1 MECII
6 LIFLVLV
13 GCLAVFAA
21 FFFVEWVLESELC
34 DVRIDFCEFV
44 ELYEKDSTCW
54 HLENTYVIFA
64 NGRSYMVSF
73 SFLDHLLY
81 LKWKIKAIDDEL
93 RTEEKMIREDFE
105 EKIRRK
111 YGDLK

>member
-1 MECII
+1 MEYLM
-6 LIFLVLV
+6 LIFLVL
-13 GCLAVFAA
+13 AA
-21 FFFVEWVLESELC
+21 CVVAGFFFTWALDREMC
-34 DVRIDFCEFV
+34 DVQINFHEFV
-44 ELYEKDSTCW
+44 KLYEKDSTCW
-54 HLENTYVIFA
+54 NLESTYVIFS
-64 NGRSYMVSF
+64 NGWRYIVAF

-93 RTEEKMIREDFE
+93 RTQEKMIREDFE